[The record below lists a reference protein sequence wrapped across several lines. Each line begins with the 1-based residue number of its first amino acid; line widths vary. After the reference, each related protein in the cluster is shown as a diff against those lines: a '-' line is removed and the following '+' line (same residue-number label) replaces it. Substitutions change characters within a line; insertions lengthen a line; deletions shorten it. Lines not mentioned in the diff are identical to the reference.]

1 MDFFAGSGSTA
12 QAVMQLN
19 AGDGGNRKFILVQL
33 PEPTPEG
40 SEALRAGFKTIADL
54 TRKRIDVAG
63 DELATSIQGQQ
74 VDIGFRSYS
83 LTDSNFTKW
92 RASSEIT
99 SNVLEQHMLDLRESA
114 SDQSAVESLLTE
126 ILLKQGYSLTE
137 SIKDISVNE
146 LQLKSV
152 GDNVVIAYL
161 DESTPPNMKQLKEVL
176 DLQPAKFIILEDALK
191 GDDELKTNLVQECKS
206 RGIEIWT
213 A

>member
-1 MDFFAGSGSTA
+1 
-12 QAVMQLN
+12 
-19 AGDGGNRKFILVQL
+19 VQL

-54 TRKRIDVAG
+54 TRKRIDAAG
-63 DELATSIQGQQ
+63 DELATSIQGQH

-99 SNVLEQHMLDLRESA
+99 ANVLEQHMLDLRESA

-146 LQLKSV
+146 LKLKSV

-161 DESTPPNMKQLKEVL
+161 DESIPPNMKQLKQVL